1 MIHKSLFPFAM
12 LAALGTSAV
21 AQEAT
26 KQIEP
31 FRTLQF
37 KAVSEDT
44 AIYSPQIQDA
54 YVFHPQRP
62 ENPIEIDAD
71 EGPANDLL
79 AGQVRDIA
87 RGRAGPMFPAIG
99 ATGWTP
105 PDPDLAVG
113 QDHIV
118 AVVNSSLA
126 FFTKDGT
133 RTFMQS
139 SQTFFSG
146 LGAGFFL
153 FDPKCFYDRVH
164 NRFVV
169 VYLEQDDSPQTSKV
183 LIAVSDDNN
192 PTGIW
197 HKYRLEAKL
206 ITGGS
211 SYWIDYPGVGH
222 NKDAFVVCGNMF
234 GFFTGSAGVQFLVIP
249 SAPLLTGGTATVRY
263 LRDPNSMSVQL
274 AETIDPSHDKIYA
287 ARRGTTTSTGIYAIR
302 DLTSMNPVITETTV
316 AVPVGNPPQI
326 NASSTNGTQLDSLD
340 GRIFNASWR
349 GGKLVAAHT
358 IQVGSFLR
366 VRWYQFST
374 NTWPS
379 SGAPTLDM
387 AGDVGGTSVHHHMG
401 VANINSVGDVS
412 VIFTRSSTSV
422 TADIMRAGRFAG
434 DPVGTMGAPVNL
446 ESSSGNRYTG
456 GRWGDY
462 FGIDVDPVDDTTF
475 WGIGMGVAANNDWR
489 TSIFSWT
496 ISSPGTVV
504 APSALT
510 MDRGVIISGGLG
522 DLATSDDAR
531 VRMRPGL
538 VFTNSEYPI
547 RALIDG
553 VSPDLTPSQLKV
565 FVESQASTSGIEQ
578 RVEMFVHGTG
588 VWEEVDRRFS
598 TVNSDSSF
606 EVTISTNPERF
617 IDAVGAMKARLS
629 YRATGA
635 VFTYPWAVSYTH
647 LTLPTTPY
655 V

>member
-1 MIHKSLFPFAM
+1 MIHKTLLPLAI
-12 LAALGTSAV
+12 LAALVSPIV
-21 AQEAT
+21 AQEAPS
-26 KQIEP
+26 QIKP
-31 FRTLQF
+31 FRVLQF

-44 AIYSPQIQDA
+44 AIYSPQIQDG

-62 ENPIEIDAD
+62 ENPIEVGVEA
-71 EGPANDLL
+71 GTANDLL

-87 RGRAGPMFPAIG
+87 RGNAGPMFPAIG

-113 QDHIV
+113 PNHIV

-126 FFTKDGT
+126 FFNKDGT
-133 RTFMQS
+133 RTFMQT

-164 NRFVV
+164 NRFVI
-169 VYLEQDDSPQTSKV
+169 VYLEQDDSPQVSKV
-183 LIAVSDDNN
+183 LVAVSDDSD
-192 PTGIW
+192 PAGTW

-206 ITGGS
+206 VTGGT
-211 SYWIDYPGVGH
+211 SYWLDYPGIGY

-234 GFFTGSAGVQFLVIP
+234 GFNGGFAGVQFLVIP

-263 LRDPNSMSVQL
+263 LRDANSASVQI
-274 AETIDPSHDKIYA
+274 AETIDASHDKIYA
-287 ARRGTTTSTGIYAIR
+287 ARRDTTTSTGVYAIR

-316 AVPVGNPPQI
+316 AVPAGNAPQI

-374 NTWPS
+374 NTWPT

-387 AGDVGGTSVHHHMG
+387 AGDVGATSVHHHMG

-412 VIFTRSSTSV
+412 VIFTRSSTSI
-422 TADIMRAGRFAG
+422 TADIMRAGRLVG
-434 DPVGTMGAPVNL
+434 DPIGTMGTPVNL

-504 APSALT
+504 TPSALT
-510 MDRGVIISGGLG
+510 MDRGTIISGAIG

-531 VRMRPGL
+531 VRMRPAD
-538 VFTNSEYPI
+538 VFATTEYAI
-547 RALIDG
+547 RALING

-565 FVESQASTSGIEQ
+565 LVESQASSGGIEQ
-578 RVEMFVHGTG
+578 RVELFVHGTG
-588 VWEEVDRRFS
+588 VWEEVDRRLS
-598 TVNSDSSF
+598 TVGSDSSF

-617 IDAVGAMKARLS
+617 IDAAGSIRARLS
-629 YRATGA
+629 YRATEA
-635 VFTYPWAVSYTH
+635 AFIYPWVSSVDRFVWTVV
-647 LTLPTTPY
+647 P
-655 V
+655 